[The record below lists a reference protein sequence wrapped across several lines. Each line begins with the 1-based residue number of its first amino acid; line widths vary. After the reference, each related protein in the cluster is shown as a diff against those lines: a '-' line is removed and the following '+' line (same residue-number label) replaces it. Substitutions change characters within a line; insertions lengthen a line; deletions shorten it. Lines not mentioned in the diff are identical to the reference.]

1 MSFEAPGAPRT
12 SGAGGIAGVGLGLA
26 AGALT
31 AAAGVAADR
40 LSRGRRTAVALD
52 EARGERDRLY
62 KEDPDLELVVV
73 ASDGVPLH
81 VEIDEARGEVAQDEA
96 APRPTVVF
104 SHGYCM
110 SNRCWVFQRRAVR
123 AAGYRVVIWD
133 QRGHGS
139 SGVGERDSYDID
151 QLGEDLLLVLQ
162 ETVPEGPVVLVG
174 HSMGGMTMMAL
185 GLVDELYVRERVI
198 GAAFIA
204 TSPGKLSDMTFGV
217 ARPLGRLVHRLA
229 PTAAST
235 LSNRQGLV
243 DGGVRAARDVIDFFV
258 DWGSFG
264 SPVPLS
270 VAQLTTDMIFDTR
283 MDTISAFMPRFNT
296 HDKREALAA
305 FRGVE
310 TLVLNGQMD
319 RLTPPDHS
327 DEIVRLVPGAEHVV
341 VAEAGHI
348 IMLEHPELVSEQV
361 LALIDRSRRHAGA
374 AERYDLDALVAR
386 RPGRT
391 TLTDIKRQRE
401 VAAARRAVRRRSHR
415 GPQPAMRRSRGSE

>member
-1 MSFEAPGAPRT
+1 MSLEAPGTPRT

-52 EARGERDRLY
+52 EARGERDRMY
-62 KEDPDLELVVV
+62 KETPDRELIVV

-81 VEIDEARGEVAQDEA
+81 VEIDDARGEVPAGEV
-96 APRPTVVF
+96 RPTVVF

-123 AAGYRVVIWD
+123 EAGYRVVLWD

-139 SGVGERDSYDID
+139 SGVGDRDSYDID
-151 QLGEDLLLVLQ
+151 QLGEDLLMVLQ

-185 GLVDELYVRERVI
+185 GLVDESYVRERVI
-198 GAAFIA
+198 GAAFLA
-204 TSPGKLSDMTFGV
+204 TSTGKLSDMTFGL
-217 ARPLGRLVHRLA
+217 ARPLGRLIHRVA

-243 DGGVRAARDVIDFFV
+243 DGGVRAGRDVIDFFV

-270 VAQLTTDMIFDTR
+270 IAQLTTDMIFGTR

-305 FRGVE
+305 YRGVE

-341 VAEAGHI
+341 IAEAGHI
-348 IMLEHPELVSEQV
+348 IMLEHPELVNEQV
-361 LALIDRSRRHAGA
+361 MALIDRSRRHAA
-374 AERYDLDALVAR
+374 DVDHYELDALVAR
-386 RPGRT
+386 PPGL
-391 TLTDIKRQRE
+391 TLTDVKAQRE
-401 VAAARRAVRRRSHR
+401 VAAARRAVRRRNHR
-415 GPQPAMRRSRGSE
+415 GPARAMRRPRDSE